1 MDRGL
6 YQRTLKNLATGR
18 SGRLSIAAALT
29 FFITTAPA
37 FGQAILEGERF
48 HPVTAT
54 QGMVA
59 TSHTLATEVAL
70 EVLKNGGNA
79 IDAAVTAG
87 FALAVTQ
94 PRSGNIGGGGF
105 MLISRGDG
113 SDPEA
118 IDYREK
124 APAAATETMFQDE
137 SGEVVKNRSRFT
149 HLAAG
154 VPGTVAG
161 LSLIHISEPTRPY

>member
-6 YQRTLKNLATGR
+6 YQRTIKNLATGR
-18 SGRLSIAAALT
+18 SGRLSIAAALA

-113 SDPEA
+113 SEELYILGGERGRGRRRRKEIFHHVPL
-118 IDYREK
+118 
-124 APAAATETMFQDE
+124 P
-137 SGEVVKNRSRFT
+137 SGFCFWGGNERGLRPFYYHN
-149 HLAAG
+149 
-154 VPGTVAG
+154 
-161 LSLIHISEPTRPY
+161 LSLSSASTI

>member
-6 YQRTLKNLATGR
+6 YQRTIKNLATGR
-18 SGRLSIAAALT
+18 SGRLSIAAALA
-29 FFITTAPA
+29 FFITTPPA

-59 TSHTLATEVAL
+59 PSHTLATEVAL

-79 IDAAVTAG
+79 IHAAVTAG
-87 FALAVTQ
+87 FARAVTQ
-94 PRSGNIGGGGF
+94 PRSGNIGGGGV
-105 MLISRGDG
+105 MLSSRGDG

-118 IDYREK
+118 ID
-124 APAAATETMFQDE
+124 
-137 SGEVVKNRSRFT
+137 
-149 HLAAG
+149 
-154 VPGTVAG
+154 
-161 LSLIHISEPTRPY
+161 

>member
-6 YQRTLKNLATGR
+6 YQRTIKNLATGR

-87 FALAVTQ
+87 FCTCCHPAPFRQHWRWRFHADFQ
-94 PRSGNIGGGGF
+94 GRRIRSG
-105 MLISRGDG
+105 S
-113 SDPEA
+113 
-118 IDYREK
+118 
-124 APAAATETMFQDE
+124 
-137 SGEVVKNRSRFT
+137 
-149 HLAAG
+149 H
-154 VPGTVAG
+154 
-161 LSLIHISEPTRPY
+161 